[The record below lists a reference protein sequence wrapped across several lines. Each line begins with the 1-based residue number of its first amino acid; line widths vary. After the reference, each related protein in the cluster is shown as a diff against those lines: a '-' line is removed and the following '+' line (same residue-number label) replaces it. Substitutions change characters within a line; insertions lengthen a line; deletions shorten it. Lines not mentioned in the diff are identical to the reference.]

1 MSCLASWRGTTATRA
16 RGVRDAVEATMARDD
31 GGGDDDD
38 GDGDVD
44 ECELDAVIARAFTS
58 SDASTTEEA
67 TARLDAYKV
76 RR

>member
-1 MSCLASWRGTTATRA
+1 
-16 RGVRDAVEATMARDD
+16 MARDD
-31 GGGDDDD
+31 GGGDDDDDD

>member
-1 MSCLASWRGTTATRA
+1 
-16 RGVRDAVEATMARDD
+16 MARDD

-67 TARLDAYKV
+67 TARWGIIGLTVKRLLQ
-76 RR
+76 RRTSLPSLGIGC